1 MWVYL
6 LIQEHQFAHGYVDT
20 SILGVY
26 ATRDRAQAAED
37 RHRKAA
43 QALGFHIED
52 PEGEFEDDWE
62 ISWSIEAFQV
72 D

>member
-6 LIQEHQFAHGYVDT
+6 LIQEHQFAHGCVGT
-20 SILGVY
+20 TILGVY

-37 RHRKAA
+37 RYRKAA
-43 QALGFHIED
+43 QELGLRIED
-52 PEGEFEDDWE
+52 SAGEFENDWE
-62 ISWSIEAFQV
+62 ISWSIKAFQV